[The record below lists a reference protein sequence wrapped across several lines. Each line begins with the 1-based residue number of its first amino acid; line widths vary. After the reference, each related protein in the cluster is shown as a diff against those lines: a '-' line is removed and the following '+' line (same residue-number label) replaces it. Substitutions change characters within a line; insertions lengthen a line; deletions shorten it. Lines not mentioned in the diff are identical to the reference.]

1 MNIKTFDKNFWI
13 SSTLFVV
20 CIGLTCYL
28 PIWFTKQPFGK
39 PDFINTGQIGDT
51 IGGTMGPFVA
61 IAVGILTFLAFWVQ
75 YKANEQQ
82 KADMKDQKD
91 RADIERTE
99 TRFFEMLR
107 LHRENV
113 NEMSYTS
120 YTRQSSKEDVGEEIK
135 RDTAKE
141 RTTVSRKVFK
151 VIFSDFEEL
160 NDEVN
165 HFFDNK
171 NETDIYIDNYL
182 AQLKNNQTLQ
192 KRKIDFVIYA
202 KIDILYCII
211 FFGLSESGIKTIEG
225 FLKDRYKES
234 FFRPL
239 IKYASLKPKQESKYW
254 KDWVCLNESQE
265 WIKWDKWNKE
275 LYKKDNLSWDD
286 LNDQAKYEELHEG
299 MQLGSNCLTA
309 HKSELDEQNIGAFY
323 GNWDFF
329 KYYGG
334 HQFRLGHYFR
344 NLYQTVS
351 YIDDSTLLDYGRKYE
366 NIKVLRGQLSTHEQ
380 LIIFIN
386 SISVLG
392 RVWELEM
399 RNVPAKAKDINK
411 QLITK
416 YNFIKNIAYDEI
428 IEGVSVSKFYPDI
441 TYEAKSDIEVME
453 RRKKLEE
460 NYKKG
465 ESCNDSNIKNI
476 KFCKIPLINWVLIKK
491 NTFDKILEKAKIKGK
506 IN

>member
-39 PDFINTGQIGDT
+39 PDFTNTGTIGDT
-51 IGGTMGPFVA
+51 IGGTMGLFVA

-99 TRFFEMLR
+99 TRFFEMLK

-120 YTRQSSKEDVGEEIK
+120 YTRQSNEENIKKDKDKEQ
-135 RDTAKE
+135 TF
-141 RTTVSRKVFK
+141 VSRKVFK
-151 VIFSDFEEL
+151 VIFSDFEKL
-160 NDEVN
+160 NDELS
-165 HFFDNK
+165 HFFNDK
-171 NETDIYIDNYL
+171 IISDIYEENYQKEL
-182 AQLKNNQTLQ
+182 EKNAIIKIREIQLET
-192 KRKIDFVIYA
+192 YA
-202 KIDILYCII
+202 KIDILYCIL
-211 FFGLSESGIKTIEG
+211 FFGVSESGIKTIEG
-225 FLKDRYKES
+225 FLKNRYKES

-239 IKYASLKPKQESKYW
+239 IKYASLKPKQGSKYW
-254 KDWVCLNESQE
+254 KEWVCLKESQK
-265 WIKWDKWNKE
+265 WIKWDKWNEE

-286 LNDQAKYEELHEG
+286 LNDQAKYEELHKG
-299 MQLGSNCLTA
+299 MHLCSNCLTA
-309 HKSELDEQNIGAFY
+309 HNSKLGAQNIGAFY

-351 YIDDSTLLDYGRKYE
+351 YINDDDSTLLDYKRKYE
-366 NIKVLRGQLSTHEQ
+366 NIKVLRGQLSTYEQ

-399 RNVPAKAKDINK
+399 RNEPAKAKDINK

-428 IEGVSVSKFYPDI
+428 IEGVSISKFYPDI
-441 TYEAKSDIEVME
+441 TYEAKNDIEVIE

-465 ESCNDSNIKNI
+465 ESSNDSNIKNI
-476 KFCKIPLINWVLIKK
+476 KFYKIPLINWVLIKK
-491 NTFDKILEKAKIKGK
+491 DTFDEILEKAKIKGK